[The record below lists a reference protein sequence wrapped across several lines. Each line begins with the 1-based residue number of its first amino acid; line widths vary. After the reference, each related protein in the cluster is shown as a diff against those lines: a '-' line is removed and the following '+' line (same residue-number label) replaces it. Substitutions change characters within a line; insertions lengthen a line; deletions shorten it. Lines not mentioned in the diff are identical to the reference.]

1 MKHLNKYRILFFF
14 ASALVL
20 YSLIGGLTIKLKP
33 GISAVDKTLI
43 KSDSIQFLGIE
54 LYNCPEEIKIN
65 RLVVVK
71 KDLLWETP
79 GSQLI
84 RKDKTLTS
92 PISINLGK
100 ASSGLCDVL
109 LEVETK
115 ENTPSWMYFPQAFW
129 IEKSMSDTLSTGNG
143 KVATLEEISSS
154 GELKLIDEVEFGF
167 PNRSILNESIRNLLY
182 HVPMWFSM
190 IFLLGVSAVAS
201 ILYLRKGDMFYDL
214 LSDSFLKI
222 GILNGILGCLTGAAW
237 ARVTW
242 QSWWPA
248 EDPKLNGVAIGMSMY
263 LAYLILRSSIQDP
276 YQKARISSVYS
287 VLIYPIFM
295 ALIAIM
301 PKLTEGSLHPGSG
314 GSVGFNQYDLDN
326 TLRMF
331 FYPAILGWIGVFS
344 WIAIM
349 RIRIKKL
356 EELTL
361 EQD

>member
-1 MKHLNKYRILFFF
+1 
-14 ASALVL
+14 
-20 YSLIGGLTIKLKP
+20 
-33 GISAVDKTLI
+33 
-43 KSDSIQFLGIE
+43 
-54 LYNCPEEIKIN
+54 
-65 RLVVVK
+65 
-71 KDLLWETP
+71 
-79 GSQLI
+79 
-84 RKDKTLTS
+84 
-92 PISINLGK
+92 
-100 ASSGLCDVL
+100 
-109 LEVETK
+109 
-115 ENTPSWMYFPQAFW
+115 
-129 IEKSMSDTLSTGNG
+129 
-143 KVATLEEISSS
+143 
-154 GELKLIDEVEFGF
+154 
-167 PNRSILNESIRNLLY
+167 
-182 HVPMWFSM
+182 M